1 VICPDAQVKLYVVA
15 ADEVRAERRW
25 RELSGKGVRV
35 TKAEVLADLRER
47 DARDSARATAPL
59 RPAADAV
66 ILDTTTMSI
75 EAAVAAAI
83 AAVEA
88 KRSGA

>member
-1 VICPDAQVKLYVVA
+1 M
-15 ADEVRAERRW
+15 
-25 RELSGKGVRV
+25 

-59 RPAADAV
+59 RPAEDA
-66 ILDTTTMSI
+66 IMLDTTLMSI
-75 EAAVAAAI
+75 EEAIAAAI

-88 KRSGA
+88 RRSEA